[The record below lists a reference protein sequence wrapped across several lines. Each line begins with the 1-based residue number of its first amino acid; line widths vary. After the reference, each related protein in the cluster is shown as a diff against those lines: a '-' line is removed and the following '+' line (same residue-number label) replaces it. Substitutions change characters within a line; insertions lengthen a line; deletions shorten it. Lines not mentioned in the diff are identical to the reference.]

1 MSRKLLLLAIS
12 ALFFFSC
19 FYPRSTSPQIDE
31 KDLFK
36 HLKHIASDEL
46 EGRRAG
52 TRGAEL
58 ASNYIANYFKKFGL
72 KPAGDNGTYFQYFD
86 FVSDVKMGDSN
97 FVSFKTNSE
106 EIKLNFKSDFIPLP
120 FSESGKIKS
129 DVIFA
134 GYGITAPEQNYD
146 DYEGI
151 DARGKVVIVLKGTPD
166 GYKAHSPFEKY
177 LSIRYKVSNAQS
189 KGAAGVI
196 LVDPFSE
203 KFEKFTYDYSAGK
216 AGIQVIEVKNSVID
230 KLFKAC
236 GYDFKLYDIVKKIY
250 DSQKPNSFP
259 IKNLNAEIQTDVRY
273 IKSKVANVIGYIE
286 GSNHELK
293 NEYIIIGAH
302 YDHLGWGGQGSL
314 IPDTVAI
321 HNGADD
327 NGSGTVGL
335 LELAEYFSHNRKKLN
350 RTLVFIAFTAE
361 EEGTIG
367 SGYYVK
373 NPVFPLENTIAM
385 INMDMIGRMK
395 ENKLTIYGVGTS
407 PIWNEIIERLNS
419 EFKFELNLVKD
430 GYGPSDHA
438 QFYSKNIPVLHFFT
452 GIHGDY
458 HKPSDDYDKI
468 NYQGQKKIL
477 DFIASLTL
485 ELDKSKEK
493 PQFVKVETPQR
504 SARGFRV
511 TLGVVP
517 DYSEEVQG
525 MKVSDVRPGTPAEKA
540 GIKPGDVII
549 KLGER
554 EIKNIYDYTYAL
566 GDFNPGDEV
575 EVIILRNGEKLS
587 FKVKFEERK

>member
-1 MSRKLLLLAIS
+1 MSRKLFLIAIGLLFL
-12 ALFFFSC
+12 SC

-36 HLKHIASDEL
+36 HLKYIASDEL

-58 ASNYIANYFKKFGL
+58 ASHYIANYFKKFGL

-86 FVSDVKMGDSN
+86 FISDVKMGDSN
-97 FVSFKTNSE
+97 SVSFKINDK
-106 EIKLNFKSDFIPLP
+106 EIKLNLKSDFAPLS
-120 FSESGKIKS
+120 FSESGKVKGE
-129 DVIFA
+129 VIFA
-134 GYGITAPEQNYD
+134 GYGITASEQNYD

-151 DARGKVVIVLKGTPD
+151 DVRGKIVIILKGTPD

-177 LSIRYKVSNAQS
+177 LSLRYKISNAQS
-189 KGAAGVI
+189 KGASAVI
-196 LVDPFSE
+196 FVDPFSE
-203 KFEKFTYDYSAGK
+203 KFEKFIYDYSAGK
-216 AGIQVIEVKNSVID
+216 TGILAIEVKNSVLNNLL
-230 KLFKAC
+230 KNC
-236 GYDFKLYDIVKKIY
+236 GYEFNLNDIVKKIY
-250 DSQKPNSFP
+250 DSMKPNSFT
-259 IKNLNAEIQTDVRY
+259 INGLSAEIQTDVRY
-273 IKSKVANVIGYIE
+273 IKSKVANVVGYIE
-286 GSNHELK
+286 GSNRELK

-373 NPVFPLENTIAM
+373 NPIFPLENTIAM
-385 INMDMIGRMK
+385 INMDMIGRMR

-407 PIWNEIIERLNS
+407 PVWNEIIERLNS
-419 EFKFELNLVKD
+419 EFKFELNLIKD
-430 GYGPSDHA
+430 GYGPSDQA

-452 GIHGDY
+452 GIHSDY

-477 DFIASLTL
+477 DFIARLTF
-485 ELDKSKEK
+485 ELDKSREK

-525 MKVSDVRPGTPAEKA
+525 MKVGDVRPGTPAEKA

-575 EVIILRNGEKLS
+575 EVIVLRGAEKLS
-587 FKVKFEERK
+587 FKVKFDERK

>member
-1 MSRKLLLLAIS
+1 MKKKFLILILAVLLS
-12 ALFFFSC
+12 SC
-19 FYPRSTSPQIDE
+19 FYTRTTSPQIEE
-31 KDLFK
+31 KDIYF
-36 HLKHIASDEL
+36 HLKYIASDEL

-58 ASNYIANYFKKFGL
+58 ASDYIAKQFKKFGL
-72 KPAGDNGTYFQYFD
+72 KPAGDKGTYFQYFD
-86 FVSDVKMGDSN
+86 FVSDVKLGDSN
-97 FVSFKTNSE
+97 FVSFKINKD
-106 EIKLNFKSDFIPLP
+106 EIKLNFKSDFVPLS
-120 FSESGKIKS
+120 FSESGKIKG

-146 DYEGI
+146 DYNGI
-151 DARGKVVIVLKGTPD
+151 DVQGKIVMLLKGTPD

-177 LSIRYKVSNAQS
+177 LPLRYKVSNAQS
-189 KGAAGVI
+189 KGAIGI
-196 LVDPFSE
+196 IFVDPFSE

-216 AGIQVIEVKNSVID
+216 AGIPIIEVKNSIID
-230 KLFKAC
+230 NILKTC

-250 DSQKPNSFP
+250 DSMKPNSFT
-259 IKNLNAEIQTDVRY
+259 INNLSVEIQTDVRY

-286 GSNHELK
+286 GSNPELK

-314 IPDTVAI
+314 VPDTVAI

-327 NGSGTVGL
+327 NGSGTAGL
-335 LELAEYFSHNRKKLN
+335 LELAEYLSHNRKNLN

-367 SGYYVK
+367 SGFYVK

-385 INMDMIGRMK
+385 INMDMIGRLK
-395 ENKLTIYGVGTS
+395 EDKLTIYGTGTS
-407 PIWNEIIERLNS
+407 PVWNDIIEKLNS
-419 EFKFELNLVKD
+419 EFKFNLNLVKD

-452 GIHGDY
+452 GIHSDY

-468 NYQGQKKIL
+468 NYQGQKRIL
-477 DFIASLTL
+477 DFIAKLIF
-485 ELDKSKEK
+485 ELDKAKGR
-493 PQFVKVETPQR
+493 PQFVKAEPQQR

-511 TLGVVP
+511 TLGIVP

-525 MKVSDVRPGTPAEKA
+525 MKVGDVRTGTPAEKA
-540 GIKPGDVII
+540 GIKPGDVIV
-549 KLGER
+549 KLGGR

-575 EVIILRNGEKLS
+575 EVVVLRGDEKLS

>member
-1 MSRKLLLLAIS
+1 MKKKFLILILAVLLS
-12 ALFFFSC
+12 SC
-19 FYPRSTSPQIDE
+19 FYTRTTSPQIEE
-31 KDLFK
+31 KDIYF
-36 HLKHIASDEL
+36 HLKYIASDEL

-58 ASNYIANYFKKFGL
+58 ASDYIAKQFKKFGL
-72 KPAGDNGTYFQYFD
+72 KPAGDKGTYFQYFD
-86 FVSDVKMGDSN
+86 FVSDVKLGDSN
-97 FVSFKTNSE
+97 FVSFKINKD
-106 EIKLNFKSDFIPLP
+106 EIKLNFKSDFVPLS
-120 FSESGKIKS
+120 FSESGKIKG

-146 DYEGI
+146 DYNGI
-151 DARGKVVIVLKGTPD
+151 DVQGKIVMLLKGTPD

-177 LSIRYKVSNAQS
+177 LPLRYKVSNAQS
-189 KGAAGVI
+189 KGAIGI
-196 LVDPFSE
+196 IFVDPFSE

-216 AGIQVIEVKNSVID
+216 AGIPIIEVKNSIID
-230 KLFKAC
+230 NILKTC
-236 GYDFKLYDIVKKIY
+236 GYDFKLYDIVKRIY
-250 DSQKPNSFP
+250 DSMKPNSFT
-259 IKNLNAEIQTDVRY
+259 INNLSVEIQTDVRY
-273 IKSKVANVIGYIE
+273 VKSKVANVIGYIE
-286 GSNHELK
+286 GSNPELK

-314 IPDTVAI
+314 VPDTVAI

-327 NGSGTVGL
+327 NGSGTAGL
-335 LELAEYFSHNRKKLN
+335 LELAEYLSHNRKNLN

-367 SGYYVK
+367 SGFYVK

-385 INMDMIGRMK
+385 INMDMIGRLK
-395 ENKLTIYGVGTS
+395 EDKLTIYGTGTS
-407 PIWNEIIERLNS
+407 PVWNDIIEKLNS
-419 EFKFELNLVKD
+419 EFKFNLNLVKD

-452 GIHGDY
+452 GIHSDY

-468 NYQGQKKIL
+468 NYQGQKRIL
-477 DFIASLTL
+477 DFIAKLIF
-485 ELDKSKEK
+485 ELDKAKGR
-493 PQFVKVETPQR
+493 PQFVKAEPQQR

-511 TLGVVP
+511 TLGIVP

-525 MKVSDVRPGTPAEKA
+525 MKVGDVRTGTPAEKA
-540 GIKPGDVII
+540 GIKPGDVIV
-549 KLGER
+549 KLGGR

-575 EVIILRNGEKLS
+575 EVIVLRGDEKLS

>member
-1 MSRKLLLLAIS
+1 MRKILFLILALS
-12 ALFFFSC
+12 LYSC
-19 FYPRSTSPQIDE
+19 FYFKTTSPQIDE
-31 KDLFK
+31 KDLYN
-36 HLKHIASDEL
+36 HLKYIASDQL

-52 TRGAEL
+52 THGAEL
-58 ASNYIANYFKKFGL
+58 ASEYIAKQFKKIGL

-97 FVSFKTNSE
+97 FVNFETDKVKIN
-106 EIKLNFKSDFIPLP
+106 LNFKTDFVPLS
-120 FSESGKIKS
+120 FSESAKVKG
-129 DVIFA
+129 DVVFA

-146 DYEGI
+146 DYSGI
-151 DARGKVVIVLKGTPD
+151 DVKDKIVIVLKGTPD

-177 LSIRYKVSNAQS
+177 LSLRYKVSNAKS
-189 KGAAGVI
+189 KGAVGVI
-196 LVDPFSE
+196 IVDPFSE
-203 KFEKFTYDYSAGK
+203 KFEKFTVDYSGGK
-216 AGIQVIEVKNSVID
+216 AGVVAIEVKNSLID
-230 KLFKAC
+230 SLLKIC
-236 GYDFKLYDIVKKIY
+236 GYDFKLYDLVKKIY
-250 DSQKPNSFP
+250 DTQKPNSFLV
-259 IKNLNAEIQTDVRY
+259 KNLTAQIQADVRFV
-273 IKSKVANVIGYIE
+273 KSKVANVIGYIE
-286 GSNHELK
+286 GSNPELK
-293 NEYIIIGAH
+293 DEYIIIGAH

-314 IPDTVAI
+314 VPDTVAI

-367 SGYYVK
+367 SAYYVK
-373 NPVFPLENTIAM
+373 NPIFPLEKTIAM

-395 ENKLTIYGVGTS
+395 EDKLTIYGVGTS
-407 PIWNEIIERLNS
+407 PIWNELVEKLNS
-419 EFKFELNLVKD
+419 EFKFNLNLIKD

-438 QFYSKNIPVLHFFT
+438 QFYSKGIPVLHFFT
-452 GIHGDY
+452 GIHSDY

-468 NYQGQKKIL
+468 NYQGQKRILEYISKIV
-477 DFIASLTL
+477 F
-485 ELDKSKEK
+485 ELDKVKEK

-517 DYSEEVQG
+517 DYSEDVQG
-525 MKVSDVRPGTPAEKA
+525 MKVGDVRPGTPAEKA
-540 GIKPGDVII
+540 GIKPGDVIV
-549 KLGER
+549 KMGDK

-566 GDFNPGDEV
+566 GDYNPGDEV
-575 EVIILRNGEKLS
+575 EIVVLRNGERIS

>member
-1 MSRKLLLLAIS
+1 MKKKFLILILAVLLS
-12 ALFFFSC
+12 SC
-19 FYPRSTSPQIDE
+19 FYTRTTSPQIEE
-31 KDLFK
+31 KDIYF
-36 HLKHIASDEL
+36 HLKYIASDEL

-58 ASNYIANYFKKFGL
+58 ASDYIAKQFKKFGL
-72 KPAGDNGTYFQYFD
+72 KPAGDKGTYFQYFD
-86 FVSDVKMGDSN
+86 FVSDVKLGDSN
-97 FVSFKTNSE
+97 FVSFKINKD
-106 EIKLNFKSDFIPLP
+106 EIKLNFKSDFVPLS
-120 FSESGKIKS
+120 FSESGKIKG

-146 DYEGI
+146 DYNGI
-151 DARGKVVIVLKGTPD
+151 DVQGKIVMLLKGTPD

-177 LSIRYKVSNAQS
+177 LPLRYKVSNAQS
-189 KGAAGVI
+189 KGAIGI
-196 LVDPFSE
+196 IFVDPFSE

-216 AGIQVIEVKNSVID
+216 AGIPIIEVKNSIID
-230 KLFKAC
+230 NILKTC
-236 GYDFKLYDIVKKIY
+236 GYDFKLYDIVKRIY
-250 DSQKPNSFP
+250 DSMKPNSFT
-259 IKNLNAEIQTDVRY
+259 INNLSVEIQTDVRY

-286 GSNHELK
+286 GSNPELK

-314 IPDTVAI
+314 VPDTVAI

-327 NGSGTVGL
+327 NGSGTAGL
-335 LELAEYFSHNRKKLN
+335 LELAEYLSHNRKNLN

-367 SGYYVK
+367 SGFYVK

-385 INMDMIGRMK
+385 INMDMIGRLK
-395 ENKLTIYGVGTS
+395 EDKLTIYGTGTS
-407 PIWNEIIERLNS
+407 PVWNDIIEKLNS
-419 EFKFELNLVKD
+419 DFKFNLNLVKD

-452 GIHGDY
+452 GIHSDY

-468 NYQGQKKIL
+468 NYQGQKRIL
-477 DFIASLTL
+477 DFIAKLIF
-485 ELDKSKEK
+485 ELDKAKGR
-493 PQFVKVETPQR
+493 PQFVKAEPQQR

-511 TLGVVP
+511 TLGIVP

-525 MKVSDVRPGTPAEKA
+525 MKVGDVRTGTPAEKA
-540 GIKPGDVII
+540 GIKPGDVIV
-549 KLGER
+549 KLGGR

-575 EVIILRNGEKLS
+575 EVVVLRGDEKLS

>member
-1 MSRKLLLLAIS
+1 MKKKFLILILAVLLS
-12 ALFFFSC
+12 SC
-19 FYPRSTSPQIDE
+19 FYTRTTSPQIEE
-31 KDLFK
+31 KDIYF
-36 HLKHIASDEL
+36 HLKYIASDEL

-58 ASNYIANYFKKFGL
+58 ASDYIAKQFKKFGL
-72 KPAGDNGTYFQYFD
+72 KPAGDKGTYFQYFD
-86 FVSDVKMGDSN
+86 FVSDVKLGDSN
-97 FVSFKTNSE
+97 FVSFKINKD
-106 EIKLNFKSDFIPLP
+106 EIKLNFKSDFVPLS
-120 FSESGKIKS
+120 FSESGKIKG

-146 DYEGI
+146 DYNGI
-151 DARGKVVIVLKGTPD
+151 DVQGKIVMLLKGTPD

-177 LSIRYKVSNAQS
+177 LPLRYKVSNAQS
-189 KGAAGVI
+189 KGAIGI
-196 LVDPFSE
+196 IFVDPFSE

-216 AGIQVIEVKNSVID
+216 AGIPIIEVKNSIID
-230 KLFKAC
+230 NILKTC

-250 DSQKPNSFP
+250 DSMKPNSFT
-259 IKNLNAEIQTDVRY
+259 INNLSVEIQTDVRY

-286 GSNHELK
+286 GSNPELK

-314 IPDTVAI
+314 VPDTVAI

-327 NGSGTVGL
+327 NGSGTAGL
-335 LELAEYFSHNRKKLN
+335 LELAEYLSHNRKNLN

-367 SGYYVK
+367 SGFYVK

-385 INMDMIGRMK
+385 INMDMIGRLK
-395 ENKLTIYGVGTS
+395 EDKLTIYGTGTS
-407 PIWNEIIERLNS
+407 PVWNDIIEKLNS
-419 EFKFELNLVKD
+419 EFKFNLNLVKD

-452 GIHGDY
+452 GIHSDY

-468 NYQGQKKIL
+468 NYQGQKRIL
-477 DFIASLTL
+477 DFIAKLIF
-485 ELDKSKEK
+485 ELDKAKGR
-493 PQFVKVETPQR
+493 PQFVKAEPQQR

-511 TLGVVP
+511 TLGIVP

-525 MKVSDVRPGTPAEKA
+525 MKVGDVRTGTPAEKA
-540 GIKPGDVII
+540 GIKPGDVIV
-549 KLGER
+549 KLGGR

-575 EVIILRNGEKLS
+575 EVVVLRDGEKLS

>member
-1 MSRKLLLLAIS
+1 MKKKFLILILAVLLS
-12 ALFFFSC
+12 SC
-19 FYPRSTSPQIDE
+19 FYTRTTSPQIEE
-31 KDLFK
+31 KDIYF
-36 HLKHIASDEL
+36 HLKYIASDEL

-58 ASNYIANYFKKFGL
+58 ASDYIAKQFKKFGL
-72 KPAGDNGTYFQYFD
+72 KPAGDKGTYFQYFD
-86 FVSDVKMGDSN
+86 FVSDVKLGDSN
-97 FVSFKTNSE
+97 FVSFKINKD
-106 EIKLNFKSDFIPLP
+106 EIKLNFKSDFVPLS
-120 FSESGKIKS
+120 FSESGKIKG

-146 DYEGI
+146 DYNGI
-151 DARGKVVIVLKGTPD
+151 DVQGKIVMLLKGTPD

-177 LSIRYKVSNAQS
+177 LPLRYKVSNAQS
-189 KGAAGVI
+189 KGAIGI
-196 LVDPFSE
+196 IFVDPFSE

-216 AGIQVIEVKNSVID
+216 AGIPIIEVKNSIID
-230 KLFKAC
+230 NILKTC
-236 GYDFKLYDIVKKIY
+236 GYDFKLYDIVKRIY
-250 DSQKPNSFP
+250 DSMKPNSFT
-259 IKNLNAEIQTDVRY
+259 INNLSVEIQTDVRY

-286 GSNHELK
+286 GSNPELK

-314 IPDTVAI
+314 VPDTVAI

-327 NGSGTVGL
+327 NGSGTAGL
-335 LELAEYFSHNRKKLN
+335 LELAEYLSHNRKNLN

-367 SGYYVK
+367 SGFYVK

-385 INMDMIGRMK
+385 INMDMIGRLK
-395 ENKLTIYGVGTS
+395 EDKLTIYGTGTS
-407 PIWNEIIERLNS
+407 PVWNDIIEKLNS
-419 EFKFELNLVKD
+419 EFKFNLNLVKD

-452 GIHGDY
+452 GIHSDY

-468 NYQGQKKIL
+468 NYQGQKRIL
-477 DFIASLTL
+477 DFIAKLIF
-485 ELDKSKEK
+485 ELDKAKGR
-493 PQFVKVETPQR
+493 PQFVKAEPQQR

-511 TLGVVP
+511 TLGIVP

-525 MKVSDVRPGTPAEKA
+525 MKVGDVRTGTPAEKA
-540 GIKPGDVII
+540 GIKPGDVIV
-549 KLGER
+549 KLGGR

-575 EVIILRNGEKLS
+575 EIIVLRDGEKLS

>member
-1 MSRKLLLLAIS
+1 MKKKFLILILAVLLS
-12 ALFFFSC
+12 SC
-19 FYPRSTSPQIDE
+19 FYTRTTSPQIEE
-31 KDLFK
+31 KDIYF
-36 HLKHIASDEL
+36 HLKYIASDEL

-58 ASNYIANYFKKFGL
+58 ASDYIAKQFKKFGL
-72 KPAGDNGTYFQYFD
+72 KPAGDKGTYFQYFD
-86 FVSDVKMGDSN
+86 FVSDVKLGDSN
-97 FVSFKTNSE
+97 FVSFKINKD
-106 EIKLNFKSDFIPLP
+106 EIKLNFKSDFVPLS
-120 FSESGKIKS
+120 FSESGKIKG

-146 DYEGI
+146 DYNGI
-151 DARGKVVIVLKGTPD
+151 DVQGKIVMLLKGTPD

-177 LSIRYKVSNAQS
+177 LPLRYKVSNAQS
-189 KGAAGVI
+189 KGAIGI
-196 LVDPFSE
+196 IFVDPFSE

-216 AGIQVIEVKNSVID
+216 AGIPIIEVKNSIID
-230 KLFKAC
+230 NILKTC
-236 GYDFKLYDIVKKIY
+236 GYDFKLYDIVKRIY
-250 DSQKPNSFP
+250 DSMKPNSFT
-259 IKNLNAEIQTDVRY
+259 INNLSVEIQTDVRY

-286 GSNHELK
+286 GSNPELK

-314 IPDTVAI
+314 VPDTVAI

-327 NGSGTVGL
+327 NGSGTAGL
-335 LELAEYFSHNRKKLN
+335 LELAEYLSHNRKNLN

-367 SGYYVK
+367 SGFYVK

-385 INMDMIGRMK
+385 INMDMIGRLK
-395 ENKLTIYGVGTS
+395 EDKLTIYGTGTS
-407 PIWNEIIERLNS
+407 PVWNDIIEKLNS
-419 EFKFELNLVKD
+419 EFKFNLNLVKD

-452 GIHGDY
+452 GIHSDY

-468 NYQGQKKIL
+468 NYQGQKRIL
-477 DFIASLTL
+477 DFIAKLIF
-485 ELDKSKEK
+485 ELDKAKGR
-493 PQFVKVETPQR
+493 PQFVKAEPQQR

-511 TLGVVP
+511 TLGIVP

-525 MKVSDVRPGTPAEKA
+525 MKVGDVRTGTPAEKA
-540 GIKPGDVII
+540 GIKPGDVIV
-549 KLGER
+549 KLGGR

-575 EVIILRNGEKLS
+575 EVVVLRGDEKLS

>member
-1 MSRKLLLLAIS
+1 MKKKFLILILAVLLS
-12 ALFFFSC
+12 SC
-19 FYPRSTSPQIDE
+19 FYTRTTSPQIEE
-31 KDLFK
+31 KDIYF
-36 HLKHIASDEL
+36 HLKYIASDEL

-58 ASNYIANYFKKFGL
+58 ASDYIAKQFKKFGL
-72 KPAGDNGTYFQYFD
+72 KPAGDKGTYFQYFD
-86 FVSDVKMGDSN
+86 FVSDVKLGDSN
-97 FVSFKTNSE
+97 FVSFKINKD
-106 EIKLNFKSDFIPLP
+106 EIKLNFKSDFVPLS
-120 FSESGKIKS
+120 FSESGKIKG

-146 DYEGI
+146 DYNGI
-151 DARGKVVIVLKGTPD
+151 DVQGKIVMLLKGTPD

-177 LSIRYKVSNAQS
+177 LPLRYKVSNAQS
-189 KGAAGVI
+189 KGAIGI
-196 LVDPFSE
+196 IFVDPFSE

-216 AGIQVIEVKNSVID
+216 AGIPIIEVKNSIID
-230 KLFKAC
+230 NILKTC
-236 GYDFKLYDIVKKIY
+236 GYDFKLYDIVKRIY
-250 DSQKPNSFP
+250 DSMKPNSFT
-259 IKNLNAEIQTDVRY
+259 INNLSVEIQTDVRY

-286 GSNHELK
+286 GSNPELK

-314 IPDTVAI
+314 VPDTVAI

-327 NGSGTVGL
+327 NGSGTAGL
-335 LELAEYFSHNRKKLN
+335 LELAEYLSHNRKNLN

-367 SGYYVK
+367 SGFYVK

-385 INMDMIGRMK
+385 INMDMIGRLK
-395 ENKLTIYGVGTS
+395 EDKLTIYGTGTS
-407 PIWNEIIERLNS
+407 PVWNDIIEKLNS
-419 EFKFELNLVKD
+419 EFKFNLNLVKD

-452 GIHGDY
+452 GIHSDY

-468 NYQGQKKIL
+468 NYQGQKRIL
-477 DFIASLTL
+477 DFIAKLIF
-485 ELDKSKEK
+485 ELDKAKGK
-493 PQFVKVETPQR
+493 PQFVKAEPQQR

-511 TLGVVP
+511 TLGIVP

-525 MKVSDVRPGTPAEKA
+525 MKVGDVRTGTPAEKA
-540 GIKPGDVII
+540 GIKPGDVIV
-549 KLGER
+549 KLGGR

-575 EVIILRNGEKLS
+575 EVVVLRGGEKLS

>member
-1 MSRKLLLLAIS
+1 MKKKFLILILAVLLS
-12 ALFFFSC
+12 SC
-19 FYPRSTSPQIDE
+19 FYTRTTSPQIEE
-31 KDLFK
+31 KDIYF
-36 HLKHIASDEL
+36 HLKYIASDEL

-58 ASNYIANYFKKFGL
+58 ASDYIAKQFKKFGL
-72 KPAGDNGTYFQYFD
+72 KPAGDKGTYFQYFD
-86 FVSDVKMGDSN
+86 FVSDVKLGDSN
-97 FVSFKTNSE
+97 FVSFKINKD
-106 EIKLNFKSDFIPLP
+106 EIKLNFKSDFVPLS
-120 FSESGKIKS
+120 FSESGKIKG

-146 DYEGI
+146 DYNGI
-151 DARGKVVIVLKGTPD
+151 DVQGKIVMLLKGTPD

-177 LSIRYKVSNAQS
+177 LPLRYKVSNAQS
-189 KGAAGVI
+189 KGAIGI
-196 LVDPFSE
+196 IFVDPFSE

-216 AGIQVIEVKNSVID
+216 AGIPIIEVKNSIID
-230 KLFKAC
+230 NILKTC
-236 GYDFKLYDIVKKIY
+236 GYDFKLYDIVKRIY
-250 DSQKPNSFP
+250 DSMKPNSFT
-259 IKNLNAEIQTDVRY
+259 INNLSVEIQTDVRY
-273 IKSKVANVIGYIE
+273 VKSKVANVIGYIE
-286 GSNHELK
+286 GSNPELK

-314 IPDTVAI
+314 VPDTVAI

-327 NGSGTVGL
+327 NGSGTAGL
-335 LELAEYFSHNRKKLN
+335 LELAEYLSHNRKNLN

-367 SGYYVK
+367 SGFYVK

-385 INMDMIGRMK
+385 INMDMIGRLK
-395 ENKLTIYGVGTS
+395 EDKLTIYGTGTS
-407 PIWNEIIERLNS
+407 PVWNDIIEKLNS
-419 EFKFELNLVKD
+419 EFKFNLNLVKD

-452 GIHGDY
+452 GIHSDY

-468 NYQGQKKIL
+468 NYQGQKRIL
-477 DFIASLTL
+477 DFIAKLIF
-485 ELDKSKEK
+485 ELDKAKGR
-493 PQFVKVETPQR
+493 PQFVKAEPQQR

-511 TLGVVP
+511 TLGIVP
-517 DYSEEVQG
+517 DYSEEVKG
-525 MKVSDVRPGTPAEKA
+525 MKVGDVRTGTPAEKA
-540 GIKPGDVII
+540 GIKPGDVIV
-549 KLGER
+549 KLGGR

-575 EVIILRNGEKLS
+575 EVVVLRGDEKLS

>member
-1 MSRKLLLLAIS
+1 MKKKFLILILAVLLS
-12 ALFFFSC
+12 SC
-19 FYPRSTSPQIDE
+19 FYTRTTSPQIEE
-31 KDLFK
+31 KDIYF
-36 HLKHIASDEL
+36 HLKYIASDEL

-58 ASNYIANYFKKFGL
+58 ASDYIAKQFKKFGL
-72 KPAGDNGTYFQYFD
+72 KPAGDKGTYFQYFD
-86 FVSDVKMGDSN
+86 FVSDVKLGDSN
-97 FVSFKTNSE
+97 FVSFKINKD
-106 EIKLNFKSDFIPLP
+106 EIKLNFKSDFVPLS
-120 FSESGKIKS
+120 FSESGKIKG

-146 DYEGI
+146 DYNGI
-151 DARGKVVIVLKGTPD
+151 DVQGKIVMLLKGTPD

-177 LSIRYKVSNAQS
+177 LPLRYKVSNAQS
-189 KGAAGVI
+189 KGAIGI
-196 LVDPFSE
+196 IFVDPFSE

-216 AGIQVIEVKNSVID
+216 AGIPIIEVKNSIID
-230 KLFKAC
+230 NILKTC
-236 GYDFKLYDIVKKIY
+236 GYDFKLYDIVKRIY
-250 DSQKPNSFP
+250 DSMKPNSFT
-259 IKNLNAEIQTDVRY
+259 INNLSVEIQTDVRY
-273 IKSKVANVIGYIE
+273 VKSKVANVIGYIE
-286 GSNHELK
+286 GSNPELK

-314 IPDTVAI
+314 VPDTVAI

-327 NGSGTVGL
+327 NGSGTAGL
-335 LELAEYFSHNRKKLN
+335 LELAEYLSHNRKNLN

-367 SGYYVK
+367 SGFYVK

-385 INMDMIGRMK
+385 INMDMIGRLK
-395 ENKLTIYGVGTS
+395 EDKLTIYGTGTS
-407 PIWNEIIERLNS
+407 PVWNDIIEKLNS
-419 EFKFELNLVKD
+419 EFKFNLNLVKD

-452 GIHGDY
+452 GIHSDY

-468 NYQGQKKIL
+468 NYQGQKRIL
-477 DFIASLTL
+477 DFIAKLIF
-485 ELDKSKEK
+485 ELDKAKGK
-493 PQFVKVETPQR
+493 PQFVKAEPQQR

-511 TLGVVP
+511 TLGIVP

-525 MKVSDVRPGTPAEKA
+525 MKVGDVRTGTPAEKA
-540 GIKPGDVII
+540 GIKPGDVIV
-549 KLGER
+549 KLGGR

-575 EVIILRNGEKLS
+575 EVVVLRGGEKLS

>member
-1 MSRKLLLLAIS
+1 MKKKFLILILAVLLS
-12 ALFFFSC
+12 SC
-19 FYPRSTSPQIDE
+19 FYTRTTSPQIEE
-31 KDLFK
+31 KDIYF
-36 HLKHIASDEL
+36 HLKYIASDEL

-58 ASNYIANYFKKFGL
+58 ASDYIAKQFKKFGL
-72 KPAGDNGTYFQYFD
+72 KPAGDKGTYFQYFD
-86 FVSDVKMGDSN
+86 FVSDVKLGDSN
-97 FVSFKTNSE
+97 FVSFKINKD
-106 EIKLNFKSDFIPLP
+106 EIKLNFKSDFVPLS
-120 FSESGKIKS
+120 FSESGKIKG

-146 DYEGI
+146 DYNGI
-151 DARGKVVIVLKGTPD
+151 DVQGKIVMLLKGTPD

-177 LSIRYKVSNAQS
+177 LPLRYKVSNAQS
-189 KGAAGVI
+189 KGAIGI
-196 LVDPFSE
+196 IFVDPFSE

-216 AGIQVIEVKNSVID
+216 AGIPIIEVKNSIID
-230 KLFKAC
+230 NILKTC

-250 DSQKPNSFP
+250 DSMKPNSFT
-259 IKNLNAEIQTDVRY
+259 INNLSVEIQTDVRY

-286 GSNHELK
+286 GSNPELK

-314 IPDTVAI
+314 VPDTVAI

-327 NGSGTVGL
+327 NGSGTAGL
-335 LELAEYFSHNRKKLN
+335 LELAEYLSHNRKNLN

-367 SGYYVK
+367 SGFYVK

-385 INMDMIGRMK
+385 INMDMIGRLK
-395 ENKLTIYGVGTS
+395 EDKLTIYGTGTS
-407 PIWNEIIERLNS
+407 PVWNDIIEKLNS
-419 EFKFELNLVKD
+419 EFKFNLNLVKD

-452 GIHGDY
+452 GIHSDY

-468 NYQGQKKIL
+468 NYQGQKRIL
-477 DFIASLTL
+477 DFIAKLIF
-485 ELDKSKEK
+485 ELDKAKGK
-493 PQFVKVETPQR
+493 PQFVKAEPQQR

-511 TLGVVP
+511 TLGIVP

-525 MKVSDVRPGTPAEKA
+525 MKVGDVRTGTPAEKA
-540 GIKPGDVII
+540 GIKPGDVIV
-549 KLGER
+549 KLGGR

-575 EVIILRNGEKLS
+575 EVVVLRGDEKLS

>member
-1 MSRKLLLLAIS
+1 MKKKFLILILAVLLS
-12 ALFFFSC
+12 SC
-19 FYPRSTSPQIDE
+19 FYTRTTSPHIEE
-31 KDLFK
+31 KDIYF
-36 HLKHIASDEL
+36 HLKYIASDEL

-58 ASNYIANYFKKFGL
+58 ASDYIAKQFKKFGL
-72 KPAGDNGTYFQYFD
+72 KPAGDKGTYFQYFD
-86 FVSDVKMGDSN
+86 FVSDVKLGDSN
-97 FVSFKTNSE
+97 FVSFKINKD
-106 EIKLNFKSDFIPLP
+106 EIKLNFKSDFVPLS
-120 FSESGKIKS
+120 FSESGKIKG

-146 DYEGI
+146 DYNGI
-151 DARGKVVIVLKGTPD
+151 DVQGKIVMLLKGTPD

-177 LSIRYKVSNAQS
+177 LPLRYKVSNAQS
-189 KGAAGVI
+189 KGAIGI
-196 LVDPFSE
+196 IFVDPFSE

-216 AGIQVIEVKNSVID
+216 AGIPIIEVKNSIID
-230 KLFKAC
+230 NILKTC
-236 GYDFKLYDIVKKIY
+236 GYDFKLYDIVKRIY
-250 DSQKPNSFP
+250 DSMKPNSFT
-259 IKNLNAEIQTDVRY
+259 INNLSVEIQTDVRY

-286 GSNHELK
+286 GSNPELK

-314 IPDTVAI
+314 VPDTVAI

-327 NGSGTVGL
+327 NGSGTAGL
-335 LELAEYFSHNRKKLN
+335 LELAEYLSHNRKNLN

-367 SGYYVK
+367 SGFYVK

-385 INMDMIGRMK
+385 INMDMIGRLK
-395 ENKLTIYGVGTS
+395 EDKLTIYGTGTS
-407 PIWNEIIERLNS
+407 PVWNDIIEKLNS
-419 EFKFELNLVKD
+419 EFKFNLNLVKD

-452 GIHGDY
+452 GIHSDY

-468 NYQGQKKIL
+468 NYQGQKRIL
-477 DFIASLTL
+477 DFIAKLIF
-485 ELDKSKEK
+485 ELDKAKGK
-493 PQFVKVETPQR
+493 PQFVKAEPQQR

-511 TLGVVP
+511 TLGIVP

-525 MKVSDVRPGTPAEKA
+525 MKVGDVRTGTPAEKA
-540 GIKPGDVII
+540 GIKPGDVIV
-549 KLGER
+549 KLGGR

-575 EVIILRNGEKLS
+575 EVVVLRGDEKLS

>member
-1 MSRKLLLLAIS
+1 MKKKFLILILAVLLS
-12 ALFFFSC
+12 SC
-19 FYPRSTSPQIDE
+19 FYTRTTSPQIEE
-31 KDLFK
+31 KDIYF
-36 HLKHIASDEL
+36 HLKYIASDEL

-58 ASNYIANYFKKFGL
+58 ASDYIAKQFKKFGL
-72 KPAGDNGTYFQYFD
+72 KPAGDKGTYFQYFD
-86 FVSDVKMGDSN
+86 FVSDVKLGDSN
-97 FVSFKTNSE
+97 FVSFKINKD
-106 EIKLNFKSDFIPLP
+106 EIKLNFKSDFVPLS
-120 FSESGKIKS
+120 FSESGKIKG

-146 DYEGI
+146 DYNGI
-151 DARGKVVIVLKGTPD
+151 DVQGKIVMLLKGTPD

-177 LSIRYKVSNAQS
+177 LPLRYKVSNAQS
-189 KGAAGVI
+189 KGAIGI
-196 LVDPFSE
+196 IFVDPFSE

-216 AGIQVIEVKNSVID
+216 AGIPIIEVKNSIID
-230 KLFKAC
+230 NILKTC

-250 DSQKPNSFP
+250 DSMKPNSFT
-259 IKNLNAEIQTDVRY
+259 INNLSVEIQTDVRY
-273 IKSKVANVIGYIE
+273 VKSKVANVIGYIE
-286 GSNHELK
+286 GSNPELK

-314 IPDTVAI
+314 VPDTVAI

-327 NGSGTVGL
+327 NGSGTAGL
-335 LELAEYFSHNRKKLN
+335 LELAEYLSHNRKNLN

-367 SGYYVK
+367 SGFYVK

-385 INMDMIGRMK
+385 INMDMIGRLK
-395 ENKLTIYGVGTS
+395 EDKLTIYGTGTS
-407 PIWNEIIERLNS
+407 PVWNDIIEKLNS
-419 EFKFELNLVKD
+419 EFKFNLNLVKD

-452 GIHGDY
+452 GIHSDY

-468 NYQGQKKIL
+468 NYQGQKRIL
-477 DFIASLTL
+477 DFIAKLIF
-485 ELDKSKEK
+485 ELDKAKGR
-493 PQFVKVETPQR
+493 PQFVKAEPQQR

-511 TLGVVP
+511 TLGIVP

-525 MKVSDVRPGTPAEKA
+525 MKVGDVRTGTPAEKA
-540 GIKPGDVII
+540 GIKPGDVIV
-549 KLGER
+549 KLGGR

-575 EVIILRNGEKLS
+575 EVVVLRGDEKLS

>member
-1 MSRKLLLLAIS
+1 MKKKFLILILAVLLS
-12 ALFFFSC
+12 SC
-19 FYPRSTSPQIDE
+19 FYTRTTSPQIEE
-31 KDLFK
+31 KDIYF
-36 HLKHIASDEL
+36 HLKYIASDEL

-58 ASNYIANYFKKFGL
+58 ASDYIAKQFKKFGL
-72 KPAGDNGTYFQYFD
+72 KPAGDKGTYFQYFD
-86 FVSDVKMGDSN
+86 FVSDVKLGDSN
-97 FVSFKTNSE
+97 FVSFKINKD
-106 EIKLNFKSDFIPLP
+106 EIKLNFKSDFVPLS
-120 FSESGKIKS
+120 FSESGKIKG

-146 DYEGI
+146 DYNGI
-151 DARGKVVIVLKGTPD
+151 DVQGKIVMLLKGTPD

-177 LSIRYKVSNAQS
+177 LPLRYKVSNAQS
-189 KGAAGVI
+189 KGAIGI
-196 LVDPFSE
+196 IFVDPFSE

-216 AGIQVIEVKNSVID
+216 AGIPIIEVKNSIID
-230 KLFKAC
+230 NILKTC
-236 GYDFKLYDIVKKIY
+236 GYDFKLYDIVKRIY
-250 DSQKPNSFP
+250 DSMKPNSFT
-259 IKNLNAEIQTDVRY
+259 INNLSVEIQTDVRY
-273 IKSKVANVIGYIE
+273 VKSKVANVIGYIE
-286 GSNHELK
+286 GSNPELK

-314 IPDTVAI
+314 VPDTVAI

-327 NGSGTVGL
+327 NGSGTAGL
-335 LELAEYFSHNRKKLN
+335 LELAEYLSHNRKNLN

-367 SGYYVK
+367 SGFYVK

-385 INMDMIGRMK
+385 INMDMIGRLK
-395 ENKLTIYGVGTS
+395 EDKLTIYGTGTS
-407 PIWNEIIERLNS
+407 PVWNDIIEKLNS
-419 EFKFELNLVKD
+419 EFKFNLNLVKD

-452 GIHGDY
+452 GIHSDY

-468 NYQGQKKIL
+468 NYQGQKRIL
-477 DFIASLTL
+477 DFIAKLIF
-485 ELDKSKEK
+485 ELDKAKGR
-493 PQFVKVETPQR
+493 PQFVKAEPQQR

-511 TLGVVP
+511 TLGIVP

-525 MKVSDVRPGTPAEKA
+525 MKVGDVRTGTPAEKA
-540 GIKPGDVII
+540 GIKPGDVIV
-549 KLGER
+549 KLGGR

-575 EVIILRNGEKLS
+575 EVVVLRGDEKLS

>member
-1 MSRKLLLLAIS
+1 MKKKFLILILAVLLS
-12 ALFFFSC
+12 SC
-19 FYPRSTSPQIDE
+19 FYTRTTSPQIEE
-31 KDLFK
+31 KDIYF
-36 HLKHIASDEL
+36 HLKYIASDEL

-58 ASNYIANYFKKFGL
+58 ASDYIAKQFKKFGL
-72 KPAGDNGTYFQYFD
+72 KPAGDKGTYFQYFD
-86 FVSDVKMGDSN
+86 FVSDVKLGDSN
-97 FVSFKTNSE
+97 FVSFKINKD
-106 EIKLNFKSDFIPLP
+106 EIKLNFKSDFVPLS
-120 FSESGKIKS
+120 FSESGKIKG

-146 DYEGI
+146 DYNGI
-151 DARGKVVIVLKGTPD
+151 DVQGKIVMLLKGTPD

-177 LSIRYKVSNAQS
+177 LPLRYKVSNAQS
-189 KGAAGVI
+189 KGAIGI
-196 LVDPFSE
+196 IFVDPFSE

-216 AGIQVIEVKNSVID
+216 AGIPIIEVKSSIID
-230 KLFKAC
+230 NILKTC
-236 GYDFKLYDIVKKIY
+236 GYDFKLYDIVKRIY
-250 DSQKPNSFP
+250 DSMKPNSFT
-259 IKNLNAEIQTDVRY
+259 INNLSVEIQTDVRY
-273 IKSKVANVIGYIE
+273 VKSKVANVIGYIE
-286 GSNHELK
+286 GSNPELK

-314 IPDTVAI
+314 VPDTVAI

-327 NGSGTVGL
+327 NGSGTAGL
-335 LELAEYFSHNRKKLN
+335 LELAEYLSHNRKNLN

-367 SGYYVK
+367 SGFYVK

-385 INMDMIGRMK
+385 INMDMIGRLK
-395 ENKLTIYGVGTS
+395 EDKLTIYGTGTS
-407 PIWNEIIERLNS
+407 PVWNDIIEKLNS
-419 EFKFELNLVKD
+419 DFKFNLNLVKD

-452 GIHGDY
+452 GIHSDY

-468 NYQGQKKIL
+468 NYQGQKRIL
-477 DFIASLTL
+477 DFIAKLIF
-485 ELDKSKEK
+485 ELDKAKGR
-493 PQFVKVETPQR
+493 PQFVKAEPQQR

-511 TLGVVP
+511 TLGIVP

-525 MKVSDVRPGTPAEKA
+525 MKVGDVRTGTPAEKA
-540 GIKPGDVII
+540 GIKPGDVIV
-549 KLGER
+549 KLGGR

-575 EVIILRNGEKLS
+575 EVVVLRGDEKLS

>member
-1 MSRKLLLLAIS
+1 MKKKFLILILAVLLS
-12 ALFFFSC
+12 SC
-19 FYPRSTSPQIDE
+19 FYTRTTSPQIEE
-31 KDLFK
+31 KDIYF
-36 HLKHIASDEL
+36 HLKYIASDEL

-58 ASNYIANYFKKFGL
+58 ASDYIAKQFKKFGL
-72 KPAGDNGTYFQYFD
+72 KPAGDKGTYFQYFD
-86 FVSDVKMGDSN
+86 FVSDVKLGDSN
-97 FVSFKTNSE
+97 FVSFKINKD
-106 EIKLNFKSDFIPLP
+106 EIKLNFKSDFVPLS
-120 FSESGKIKS
+120 FSESGKIKG

-146 DYEGI
+146 DYNGI
-151 DARGKVVIVLKGTPD
+151 DVQGKIVMLLKGTPD

-177 LSIRYKVSNAQS
+177 LPLRYKVSNAQS
-189 KGAAGVI
+189 KGAIGI
-196 LVDPFSE
+196 IFVDPFSE

-216 AGIQVIEVKNSVID
+216 AGIPIIEVKNSIID
-230 KLFKAC
+230 NILKTC

-250 DSQKPNSFP
+250 DSMKPNSFT
-259 IKNLNAEIQTDVRY
+259 INNLSVEIQTDVRY

-286 GSNHELK
+286 GSNPELK

-314 IPDTVAI
+314 VPDTVAI

-327 NGSGTVGL
+327 NGSGTAGL
-335 LELAEYFSHNRKKLN
+335 LELAEYLSHNRKNLN

-367 SGYYVK
+367 SGFYVK

-385 INMDMIGRMK
+385 INMDMIGRLK
-395 ENKLTIYGVGTS
+395 EDKLTIYGTGTS
-407 PIWNEIIERLNS
+407 PVWNDIIEKLNS
-419 EFKFELNLVKD
+419 DFKFNLNLVKD

-452 GIHGDY
+452 GIHSDY

-468 NYQGQKKIL
+468 NYQGQKRIL
-477 DFIASLTL
+477 DFIAKLIF
-485 ELDKSKEK
+485 ELDKAKGR
-493 PQFVKVETPQR
+493 PQFVKAEPQQR

-511 TLGVVP
+511 TLGIVP

-525 MKVSDVRPGTPAEKA
+525 MKVGDVRTGTPAEKA
-540 GIKPGDVII
+540 GIKPGDVIV
-549 KLGER
+549 KLGGR

-575 EVIILRNGEKLS
+575 EVVVLRGDEKLS

>member
-1 MSRKLLLLAIS
+1 MSRKLFLFVIS

-36 HLKHIASDEL
+36 HLKYIASDEL

-52 TRGAEL
+52 TKGAEL
-58 ASNYIANYFKKFGL
+58 TSHYIANYFKKFGL

-86 FVSDVKMGDSN
+86 FVSDVKIGDSN
-97 FVSFKTNSE
+97 FVNFKINDK
-106 EIKLNFKSDFIPLP
+106 EINLNLKSDFTPLS
-120 FSESGKIKS
+120 FSESGKVQS
-129 DVIFA
+129 EVIFA

-146 DYEGI
+146 DYNGI
-151 DARGKVVIVLKGTPD
+151 DVQGKIVIVLKGTPD

-177 LSIRYKVSNAQS
+177 LSLRYKVSNAQS
-189 KGAAGVI
+189 KGASAVI
-196 LVDPFSE
+196 FVDPFSE
-203 KFEKFTYDYSAGK
+203 KFERFAYDYSAGK
-216 AGIQVIEVKNSVID
+216 AGILAIEVKNSVLD
-230 KLFKAC
+230 KLLKDC
-236 GYDFKLYDIVKKIY
+236 GYEFNLYDIVKKIY
-250 DSQKPNSFP
+250 DSMKPNSFAV
-259 IKNLNAEIQTDVRY
+259 KGLSAEIQTDVRY

-286 GSNHELK
+286 GSNPELK
-293 NEYIIIGAH
+293 NEYIVIGAH

-407 PIWNEIIERLNS
+407 PIWNEIIEKLNS

-452 GIHGDY
+452 GIHSDY

-468 NYQGQKKIL
+468 NYQGQKRIL
-477 DFIASLTL
+477 DFIARLTF

-511 TLGVVP
+511 TLGIVP

-525 MKVSDVRPGTPAEKA
+525 MKVGDVRPGTPAEKA

-549 KLGER
+549 KLGDR
-554 EIKNIYDYTYAL
+554 EIKNVYDYTYAL

-575 EVIILRNGEKLS
+575 EIVVLRGTEKLS
-587 FKVKFEERK
+587 FKAKFEERK

>member
-1 MSRKLLLLAIS
+1 MKKKFLILILAVLLS
-12 ALFFFSC
+12 SC
-19 FYPRSTSPQIDE
+19 FYTRTTSPQIEE
-31 KDLFK
+31 KDIYF
-36 HLKHIASDEL
+36 HLKYIASDEL

-58 ASNYIANYFKKFGL
+58 ASDYIAKQFKKFGL
-72 KPAGDNGTYFQYFD
+72 KPAGDKGTYFQYFD
-86 FVSDVKMGDSN
+86 FVSDVKLGDSN
-97 FVSFKTNSE
+97 FVSFKINKD
-106 EIKLNFKSDFIPLP
+106 EIKLNFKSDFVPLS
-120 FSESGKIKS
+120 FSESGKIKG

-146 DYEGI
+146 DYNGI
-151 DARGKVVIVLKGTPD
+151 DVQGKIVMLLKGTPD

-177 LSIRYKVSNAQS
+177 LPLRYKVSNAQS
-189 KGAAGVI
+189 KGAIGI
-196 LVDPFSE
+196 IFVDPFSE

-216 AGIQVIEVKNSVID
+216 AGIPIIEVKNSIID
-230 KLFKAC
+230 NILKTC
-236 GYDFKLYDIVKKIY
+236 GYDFKLYDIVKRIY
-250 DSQKPNSFP
+250 DSMKPNSFT
-259 IKNLNAEIQTDVRY
+259 INNLSVEIQTDVRY

-286 GSNHELK
+286 GSNPELK

-314 IPDTVAI
+314 VPDTVAI

-327 NGSGTVGL
+327 NGSGTAGL
-335 LELAEYFSHNRKKLN
+335 LELAEYLSHNRKNLN

-367 SGYYVK
+367 SGFYVK

-385 INMDMIGRMK
+385 INMDMIGRLK
-395 ENKLTIYGVGTS
+395 EDKLTIYGTGTS
-407 PIWNEIIERLNS
+407 PVWNDIIEKLNS
-419 EFKFELNLVKD
+419 EFKFNLNLVKD

-452 GIHGDY
+452 GIHSDY

-468 NYQGQKKIL
+468 NYQGQKRIL
-477 DFIASLTL
+477 DFIAKLIF
-485 ELDKSKEK
+485 ELDKAKGR
-493 PQFVKVETPQR
+493 PQFVKAEPQQR

-511 TLGVVP
+511 TLGIVP

-525 MKVSDVRPGTPAEKA
+525 MKVGDVRTGTPAEKA
-540 GIKPGDVII
+540 GIKPGDVIV
-549 KLGER
+549 KLGGR

-575 EVIILRNGEKLS
+575 EVVVLRGGEKLS

>member
-1 MSRKLLLLAIS
+1 MKKKFLILILAVLLS
-12 ALFFFSC
+12 SC
-19 FYPRSTSPQIDE
+19 FYTRTTSPQIEE
-31 KDLFK
+31 KDIYF
-36 HLKHIASDEL
+36 HLKYIASDEL

-58 ASNYIANYFKKFGL
+58 ASDYIAKQFKKFGL
-72 KPAGDNGTYFQYFD
+72 KPAGDKGTYFQYFD
-86 FVSDVKMGDSN
+86 FVSDVKLGDSN
-97 FVSFKTNSE
+97 FVSFKINKD
-106 EIKLNFKSDFIPLP
+106 EIKLNFKSDFVPLS
-120 FSESGKIKS
+120 FSESGKIKG

-146 DYEGI
+146 DYNGI
-151 DARGKVVIVLKGTPD
+151 DVQGKIVMLLKGTPD

-177 LSIRYKVSNAQS
+177 LPLRYKVSNAQS
-189 KGAAGVI
+189 KGAIGI
-196 LVDPFSE
+196 IFVDPFSE

-216 AGIQVIEVKNSVID
+216 AGIPIIEVKNSIID
-230 KLFKAC
+230 NILKTC
-236 GYDFKLYDIVKKIY
+236 GYDFKLYDIVKRIY
-250 DSQKPNSFP
+250 DSMKPNSFT
-259 IKNLNAEIQTDVRY
+259 INNLSVEIQTDVRY

-286 GSNHELK
+286 GSNPELK

-314 IPDTVAI
+314 VPDTVAI

-327 NGSGTVGL
+327 NGSGTAGL
-335 LELAEYFSHNRKKLN
+335 LELAEYLSHNRKNLN

-367 SGYYVK
+367 SGFYVK

-385 INMDMIGRMK
+385 INMDMIGRLK
-395 ENKLTIYGVGTS
+395 EDKLTIYGTGTS
-407 PIWNEIIERLNS
+407 PVWNDIIEKLNS
-419 EFKFELNLVKD
+419 EFKFNLNLVKD

-452 GIHGDY
+452 GIHSDY

-468 NYQGQKKIL
+468 NYQGQKRIL
-477 DFIASLTL
+477 DFIAKLIF
-485 ELDKSKEK
+485 ELDKAKGR
-493 PQFVKVETPQR
+493 PQFVKAEPQQR

-511 TLGVVP
+511 TLGIVP

-525 MKVSDVRPGTPAEKA
+525 MKVGDVRTGTPAEKA
-540 GIKPGDVII
+540 GIKPGDVIV
-549 KLGER
+549 KLGGR

-575 EVIILRNGEKLS
+575 EVVVLRDGEKLS

>member
-1 MSRKLLLLAIS
+1 MKKKFLILILAVLLS
-12 ALFFFSC
+12 SC
-19 FYPRSTSPQIDE
+19 FYTRTTSPQIEE
-31 KDLFK
+31 KDIYF
-36 HLKHIASDEL
+36 HLKYIASDEL

-58 ASNYIANYFKKFGL
+58 ASDYIAKQFKKFGL
-72 KPAGDNGTYFQYFD
+72 KPAGDKGTYFQYFD
-86 FVSDVKMGDSN
+86 FVSDVKLGDSN
-97 FVSFKTNSE
+97 FVSFKINKD
-106 EIKLNFKSDFIPLP
+106 EIKLNFKSDFVPLS
-120 FSESGKIKS
+120 FSESGKIKG

-146 DYEGI
+146 DYNGI
-151 DARGKVVIVLKGTPD
+151 DVQGKIVMLLKGTPD

-177 LSIRYKVSNAQS
+177 LPLRYKVSNAQS
-189 KGAAGVI
+189 KGAIGI
-196 LVDPFSE
+196 IFVDPFSE

-216 AGIQVIEVKNSVID
+216 AGIPIIEVKNSIID
-230 KLFKAC
+230 NILKTC
-236 GYDFKLYDIVKKIY
+236 GYDFKLYDIVKRIY
-250 DSQKPNSFP
+250 DSMKPNSFT
-259 IKNLNAEIQTDVRY
+259 INNLSVEIQTDVRY
-273 IKSKVANVIGYIE
+273 VKSKVANVIGYIE
-286 GSNHELK
+286 GSNPELK

-314 IPDTVAI
+314 VPDTVAI

-327 NGSGTVGL
+327 NGSGTAGL
-335 LELAEYFSHNRKKLN
+335 LELAEYLSHNRKNLN

-367 SGYYVK
+367 SGFYVK

-385 INMDMIGRMK
+385 INMDMIGRLK
-395 ENKLTIYGVGTS
+395 EDKLTIYGTGTS
-407 PIWNEIIERLNS
+407 PVWNDIIEKLNS
-419 EFKFELNLVKD
+419 DFKFNLNLVKD

-452 GIHGDY
+452 GIHSDY

-468 NYQGQKKIL
+468 NYQGQKRIL
-477 DFIASLTL
+477 DFIAKLIF
-485 ELDKSKEK
+485 ELDKAKGR
-493 PQFVKVETPQR
+493 PQFVKAEPQQR

-511 TLGVVP
+511 TLGIVP

-525 MKVSDVRPGTPAEKA
+525 MKVGDVRTGTPAEKA
-540 GIKPGDVII
+540 GIKPGDVIV
-549 KLGER
+549 KLGGR

-575 EVIILRNGEKLS
+575 EVVVLRGDEKLS